1 MQSKRKTKTGYVE
14 NDDYLNGVPKSE
26 WSPPWTEEERML
38 FKDALEDLK
47 NAGKL
52 TKGKRKSIRSNMELA
67 LDELVEYHSDFAD
80 YRDTNGG
87 SWKERK
93 YQALYTI
100 TRHFT
105 DKNMG
110 IEAGEALSQVPAMP
124 EAEENEPGF
133 SQPSDCSQKTASP
146 DSKLV
151 IGSSPKTQPI
161 MASHLTQD
169 GLPSQ
174 VNLSFNQTSPV
185 GLSNTKEPSFIGHTG
200 TLEDLLDYSDF
211 P

>member
-14 NDDYLNGVPKSE
+14 DDEYLNGVPKSE
-26 WSPPWTEEERML
+26 WGPAWTEEERML

-47 NAGKL
+47 RAGKL
-52 TKGKRKSIRSNMELA
+52 STGKRKSVRSNMELA
-67 LDELVEYHSDFAD
+67 LDELVEYHSGFAD
-80 YRDTNGG
+80 YRDTKHG

-133 SQPSDCSQKTASP
+133 SQPSDYSQKTASP

-151 IGSSPKTQPI
+151 IGSSPKT
-161 MASHLTQD
+161 
-169 GLPSQ
+169 
-174 VNLSFNQTSPV
+174 
-185 GLSNTKEPSFIGHTG
+185 
-200 TLEDLLDYSDF
+200 
-211 P
+211 